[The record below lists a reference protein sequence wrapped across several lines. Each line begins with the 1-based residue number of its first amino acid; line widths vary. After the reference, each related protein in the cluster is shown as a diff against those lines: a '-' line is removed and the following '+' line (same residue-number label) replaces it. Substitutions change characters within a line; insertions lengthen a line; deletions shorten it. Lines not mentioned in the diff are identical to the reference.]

1 MTKTTIKKI
10 TEISKNFVL
19 PSLVL
24 GSFLFYLFWSLPLQ
38 ILLQSYKINSLFIK
52 SHKLIIYSI
61 IICLLIIFILA
72 LLSYMNKKKW
82 NSVIIG
88 VIIVLGMMTIFY
100 QYVFPYNYGRVVDDL
115 SLTPTKS
122 LLGFGN
128 LYYLL
133 DLIILTSTVLIV
145 RIIITSNKVT
155 QVSLLLLLFFSI
167 ENISTLY
174 KGIQNKKYSTQS
186 TDLTKEFNPVR
197 ISDKH
202 ENVLLLIYD
211 GLSYDVMTYFLTN
224 KSVEEK
230 YTDWTNDFISYPN
243 TTCLKGLTLASL
255 PTIYGGYD
263 FSLEKQVDD
272 LLFSKKF
279 SEKQISY
286 MFYSDLA
293 KEDLAKNLSSYA
305 YFEDMSG
312 PLVNINLSDI
322 PIITASLYK
331 TIPYFLRHLLAT
343 DYQWKIKNRTLW
355 LGTMGSV
362 KRTTILS
369 DKTRDKGVLMTY
381 YSEYSHVP
389 WSSTNGKLSFS
400 DAKSAE
406 DIEMILYHNTR
417 DIFIEISSFINQLK
431 NQNIYHNTKII
442 ITADHGTHS
451 YLRTKIVSPF
461 LSKLEGNKGSGPVLM
476 MKMIG
481 NSKMKNPVIKTDDR
495 FLSLGDI
502 RGIIEN
508 TFGKKNLPD
517 YSKVLPP
524 LRSFNNIDI
533 PTRALEAMVSTSPS
547 IEATKAL
554 RKLEEENKFSYI
566 KVFSK
571 NPYRATTN
579 ITFYN
584 LSNIREL
591 APYEIIE

>member
-1 MTKTTIKKI
+1 MTKITIKKI

-19 PSLVL
+19 PSFVL
-24 GSFLFYLFWSLPLQ
+24 GSVLFYLFWSLPLQ
-38 ILLQSYKINSLFIK
+38 ILLQSYKIDSLFIK
-52 SHKLIIYSI
+52 NHKLIIYSI
-61 IICLLIIFILA
+61 IICLLIILILG

-82 NSVIIG
+82 NTVIVG
-88 VIIVLGMMTIFY
+88 VIIALGMMTIFY

-133 DLIILTSTVLIV
+133 DLIILTSIVLIV

-155 QVSLLLLLFFSI
+155 QVQLLLLLFFSI

-174 KGIQNKKYSTQS
+174 KGIQNKKHSIQS
-186 TDLTKEFNPVR
+186 TDLTPVR

-224 KSVEEK
+224 KSIEEK
-230 YTDWTNDFISYPN
+230 YTDWANDFILYPN
-243 TTCLKGLTLASL
+243 TTCFYGLTLASL

-279 SEKQISY
+279 SKEQISY
-286 MFYSDLA
+286 LFYSDLA
-293 KEDLAKNLSSYA
+293 KKNLAQNIFPYA

-312 PLVNINLSDI
+312 SLGDMNLSDI

-343 DYQWKIKNRTLW
+343 DYQWKIKNSTLW
-355 LGTMGSV
+355 LGAMGSV

-369 DKTRDKGVLMTY
+369 DKTIDKGVLMTY
-381 YSEYSHVP
+381 YNVYSHVP
-389 WSSTNGKLSFS
+389 WSSTNGKLSLS
-400 DAKSAE
+400 DAKSSE
-406 DIEMILYHNTR
+406 DIEMIL
-417 DIFIEISSFINQLK
+417 
-431 NQNIYHNTKII
+431 YHNTKII
-442 ITADHGTHS
+442 ITADHGTHYAPNMS
-451 YLRTKIVSPF
+451 LF
-461 LSKLEGNKGSGPVLM
+461 LSKLEGNKGSGPLLM

-481 NSKMKNPVIKTDDR
+481 NNKMKNPVIKTDDR

-524 LRSFNNIDI
+524 LRSFNIFKINGK
-533 PTRALEAMVSTSPS
+533 ALEGMVTTGSWR
-547 IEATKAL
+547 EATDAL

-579 ITFYN
+579 ITFSN